1 MGSGPEGQLGAEVVA
16 EHEAAHRGP
25 LVLAQLG
32 QSLDGFI
39 ASRTGHA
46 EFVTGPEDREH
57 LHRLRALVDA
67 VVVGVGTVAADD
79 CRLTVRA
86 VPGPHPTRVVLD
98 PSARA
103 PLTSAGAT
111 PCARCSIT

>member
-1 MGSGPEGQLGAEVVA
+1 MTEAVTDSSAPRGTGAAPPPADDDASGPAAPDASPAAAWEALLAGRTGPVPPPGAELVERYGPLV
-16 EHEAAHRGP
+16 AHRGP

-57 LHRLRALVDA
+57 LHRLRALVEDRKS
-67 VVVGVGTVAADD
+67 VV
-79 CRLTVRA
+79 
-86 VPGPHPTRVVLD
+86 
-98 PSARA
+98 
-103 PLTSAGAT
+103 
-111 PCARCSIT
+111 